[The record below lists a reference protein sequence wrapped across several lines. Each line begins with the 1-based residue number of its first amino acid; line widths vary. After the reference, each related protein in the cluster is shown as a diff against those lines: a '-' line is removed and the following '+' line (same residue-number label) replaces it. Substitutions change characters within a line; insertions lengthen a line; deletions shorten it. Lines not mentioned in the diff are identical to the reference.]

1 MRLHSALAVNLV
13 IALFLASAP
22 ASNAQTSVPVDTAI
36 VSQGRVQVKG
46 KTVDFTREFGFQP
59 VFDAEGTPVAAL
71 QYTYYTRNGVDN
83 QAARPLVISF
93 NGGPGSASLWMHIG
107 YTGPVQL
114 IIDDEGNPVQPYG
127 VRDNPNT
134 ILDVADIVYVNPV
147 NTGFS
152 RALPGVDEKQF
163 FGVNEDIAYL
173 SAWINTFVSRKAR
186 WTSPKFL
193 IGESYGTTRV
203 SGLALRLQSA
213 EWMFFNGVIL
223 VSPTGLGIDRDGPVR
238 DALYLPYF
246 TATAWYH
253 KQLGADLQARN
264 LDDLLPEVE
273 QYTINVLVPALAKGG
288 ALPDADRRSVAESVA
303 HWTGLSVQTVLDHN
317 LRIGTSFFWKD
328 LMREE
333 GLTVGRL
340 DSRYRGIDKE
350 NAGDSYDHDPALT
363 AWNHAFAPA
372 INQYLRE
379 DVGFKTDLKYNLF
392 GPVSPWNRT
401 GDNTGENLR
410 QAMAQNPFLHVLVQ
424 SGYYDGG
431 TDYFNA
437 KYNMWNMDPGG
448 RLQDRM
454 QFIGYR
460 SGHMMY
466 LRAEDLATSNEDI
479 RTFIR
484 TALETAKNP
493 AAY

>member
-1 MRLHSALAVNLV
+1 M
-13 IALFLASAP
+13 
-22 ASNAQTSVPVDTAI
+22 

-46 KTVDFTREFGFQP
+46 VTVDYTREFGFQP
-59 VFDAEGTPVAAL
+59 VFDAEGTPIAAL
-71 QYTYYTRNGVDN
+71 QYTYYTRNGVDD
-83 QAARPLVISF
+83 QTARPLVISF

-107 YTGPVQL
+107 YTSPVQL

-238 DALYLPYF
+238 DALYLPYY

-253 KQLGADLQARN
+253 NQLDANLQARD

-273 QYTINVLVPALAKGG
+273 QYTIDVLVPALAKGG
-288 ALPDADRRSVAESVA
+288 TLPVAERQSVAESVA
-303 HWTGLSVQTVLDHN
+303 RWTGLSVQTVLDHN

-340 DSRYRGIDKE
+340 DSRYRGMDRE

-379 DVGFKTDLKYNLF
+379 DVGFQTDLKYNLF

-424 SGYYDGG
+424 SGFYDGG

-454 QFIGYR
+454 HFIGYR

-466 LRAEDLATSNEDI
+466 LRAEDLVTSNEDI
-479 RTFIR
+479 RAFIR
-484 TALETAKNP
+484 TALETAQQP